1 MTLIVEG
8 TLDTLPGA
16 LLEELAGLARRN
28 GEREVIID
36 NGYDLPSAVADPQA
50 SSRRSRPGRG

>member
-16 LLEELAGLARRN
+16 LLEELVGLARRD
-28 GEREVIID
+28 GERV
-36 NGYDLPSAVADPQA
+36 GHLRAPVAATFTEQPA
-50 SSRRSRPGRG
+50 